1 MGCWETEVGEGKL
14 LALAGHPADAGR
26 AGIDAVL
33 REAEA
38 GSESATAAIA
48 HVGRWLGIGLAGLVN
63 ILNPRLV
70 ILGGP
75 NSRLY
80 PLVRD
85 AIDAELTRFAL
96 PGPRALVRVVP
107 ATLGVDAPLVGA
119 AEMAFDP
126 LLSDP
131 AAWFG
136 RRDPAFHL
144 ATA

>member
-1 MGCWETEVGEGKL
+1 M
-14 LALAGHPADAGR
+14 
-26 AGIDAVL
+26 
-33 REAEA
+33 
-38 GSESATAAIA
+38 
-48 HVGRWLGIGLAGLVN
+48 N

-70 ILGGP
+70 DP
-75 NSRLY
+75 RR
-80 PLVRD
+80 PEQPAATRCVRD
-85 AIDAELTRFAL
+85 AIEAELDRYAL

-136 RRDPAFHL
+136 RRDPAIHL